1 LQDEIC
7 SLQDDFL
14 GAHHSTEEVKKVKV
28 GLLEKD
34 ALELHIHGEQF
45 KRK

>member
-1 LQDEIC
+1 MKFVPCKMIPWE
-7 SLQDDFL
+7 
-14 GAHHSTEEVKKVKV
+14 HNTEEVKKVKV

-34 ALELHIHGEQF
+34 ALKLHIHGEQF